1 MDQTLKSLL
10 EKELLRQR
18 QTLSLIAS
26 ENYCSEAVIHA
37 QSSVATNKYAEGYP
51 HKRYYAGC
59 QVVDEIENLAIARLK
74 TLFGVEY
81 ANVQPHSGSQA
92 NLAVFQACLG
102 PDDCYMGLDLNDGG
116 HLSHGCRVNISGQNY
131 NAVSYH
137 VDKETELLDYDQ
149 IEALAKIHKPKMI
162 IAGYSAYAPSI
173 DWQRFRQIADSVGA
187 YLHADIAHIAGLI
200 AAGLYPSPVPYAD
213 VITSTTHKT
222 LRGPRGGLIMVP
234 RSEELAK
241 RVDKAIFPGI
251 QGGPMMM
258 TIAAKAAAFYEALQP
273 DFKHYQ
279 QQVLN
284 NASAMASRFQ
294 EQGFDLVSGGTQSHL
309 FMVKLDRHGLTGK
322 EIEHVLESVH
332 ILVNK
337 NSIPGD
343 TRSPFI
349 TSGIRI
355 GTPGI
360 TTRGLVED
368 QAKQLADWMIKV
380 IMNKGDQKILGEIKK
395 DVLAMANKF
404 TIYDGFER

>member
-26 ENYCSEAVIHA
+26 ENYCSEAVIRA

-162 IAGYSAYAPSI
+162 ITGYSAYAPSI

-200 AAGLYPSPVPYAD
+200 AAGLY
-213 VITSTTHKT
+213 
-222 LRGPRGGLIMVP
+222 
-234 RSEELAK
+234 
-241 RVDKAIFPGI
+241 
-251 QGGPMMM
+251 
-258 TIAAKAAAFYEALQP
+258 
-273 DFKHYQ
+273 
-279 QQVLN
+279 
-284 NASAMASRFQ
+284 
-294 EQGFDLVSGGTQSHL
+294 
-309 FMVKLDRHGLTGK
+309 
-322 EIEHVLESVH
+322 
-332 ILVNK
+332 
-337 NSIPGD
+337 
-343 TRSPFI
+343 
-349 TSGIRI
+349 
-355 GTPGI
+355 
-360 TTRGLVED
+360 
-368 QAKQLADWMIKV
+368 IKV
-380 IMNKGDQKILGEIKK
+380 
-395 DVLAMANKF
+395 
-404 TIYDGFER
+404 